1 VKARHALSLA
11 AAGTLGATILI
22 TLAGGTAASSKAPA
36 ASSTLAA
43 SWRWPGADP
52 QNDRDVGGPI
62 NVSTVKR
69 LHLVWRDPLTAQNPY
84 SYGGYATTPVVS
96 GGVLYTQ
103 DLDSNVQAIDLKSGK
118 IVWTKLYL
126 SPNEGPDG
134 VTVADGLVF
143 GATAT
148 SAFALEQSSGKQV
161 WIKKLTRRAGEGID
175 MAPGFYNGTVYLAT
189 VGVNV
194 AANVRYTGGGRGVLW
209 ALNAASGATKWKW
222 DMVPANLWSSAHSKL
237 NSGGGLWAP
246 PTFDS
251 EGNLYIGTANPAP
264 FPGTAKYPWGS
275 SRPGPNLYTD
285 SIVKLNAQTGK
296 LIWYYQLTP
305 HDLYDRDMQNSPIL
319 ATAHGRQLV
328 IDGGKAGIV
337 VALNAQT
344 GKLVWKR
351 SVGQHDLHDND
362 NLLALK
368 GETSKLTLPEE
379 IMPGPLGGIEGALAS
394 NGTTLFA
401 AANNLLGYVAAAGIT
416 VHAIDGSGDLVAINE
431 ASGKIEW
438 DVQLPSS
445 PYGGVTLANNVVFTT
460 TYNGTVWGFDAS
472 TGKLIWYTMLPAATN
487 TPVAV
492 DGDTLLTG
500 ASIEGT
506 ATPAIESI
514 DAFRLKPKA

>member
-1 VKARHALSLA
+1 
-11 AAGTLGATILI
+11 
-22 TLAGGTAASSKAPA
+22 
-36 ASSTLAA
+36 
-43 SWRWPGADP
+43 
-52 QNDRDVGGPI
+52 
-62 NVSTVKR
+62 
-69 LHLVWRDPLTAQNPY
+69 
-84 SYGGYATTPVVS
+84 
-96 GGVLYTQ
+96 
-103 DLDSNVQAIDLKSGK
+103 
-118 IVWTKLYL
+118 
-126 SPNEGPDG
+126 
-134 VTVADGLVF
+134 
-143 GATAT
+143 
-148 SAFALEQSSGKQV
+148 
-161 WIKKLTRRAGEGID
+161 
-175 MAPGFYNGTVYLAT
+175 M
-189 VGVNV
+189 
-194 AANVRYTGGGRGVLW
+194 
-209 ALNAASGATKWKW
+209 NAASGATRWKW

-246 PTFDS
+246 PTFDG

-319 ATAHGRQLV
+319 ATAHGQQLV

-351 SVGQHDLHDND
+351 SVGQHNLHDND

-401 AANNLLGYVAAAGIT
+401 AANDLLGYVAAAGIT

-438 DVQLPSS
+438 DVKLPSS
-445 PYGGVTLANNVVFTT
+445 PYGGVTLANNVLFTT
-460 TYNGTVWGFDAS
+460 TYNGTLWGFDAS

-487 TPVAV
+487 APVGV
-492 DGDTLLTG
+492 DGDTVLTG